1 MPKKMSAAG
10 NTQQPGL
17 TKWDERMAAL
27 AKQSVAQEKGV
38 IGGAT
43 IQTANGVLK
52 FQGAEIP
59 GNKMDVIV
67 LDGILANLFYEDGF
81 DSDKPVPPVCF
92 AYGRGADDE
101 EMAPHEDSAK
111 PQAKTCAECK
121 HNEWG
126 SADRGRGRGK
136 ACGNK
141 RRLALITKSSL
152 ENPAK
157 ADIAY
162 IHVPVTSVKAWAG
175 YVRSLNDTL
184 GKPPLAVITRIAL
197 EKDSKTQ
204 FKMTF
209 ELVEEI
215 EASGDTFAAL
225 WQKHE
230 TAQKEITW
238 PYVQIAEA
246 EPPTKKGPARK
257 TKF

>member
-1 MPKKMSAAG
+1 
-10 NTQQPGL
+10 
-17 TKWDERMAAL
+17 MAEL
-27 AKQSVAQEKGV
+27 AKKSVAQEKAV
-38 IGGAT
+38 VGGTT
-43 IQTANGVLK
+43 IQTAGGTLR

-59 GNKMDVIV
+59 GNKMDVII

-81 DSDKPVPPVCF
+81 DSDKPTPPVCF
-92 AYGRGADDE
+92 AYGRGEDDE
-101 EMAPHEDSAK
+101 EMKPHEDSSK
-111 PQAKTCAECK
+111 PQAKTCTECP

-126 SADRGRGRGK
+126 SADRGRGK

-141 RRLALITKSSL
+141 RRLALITRKDL

-162 IHVPVTSVKAWAG
+162 LHVPVTSVKAWAG

-184 GKPPLAVITRIAL
+184 GKPPLAVVTRIAL
-197 EKDSKTQ
+197 EKDPKLQ

-215 EASGDTFAAL
+215 EVSGDTFAAL

-230 TAQKEITW
+230 TAEKEIAW
-238 PYVQIAEA
+238 PYVQIAET
-246 EPPTKKGPARK
+246 EPPAKKGPARK